1 MKLYNRQFAPKP
13 RRAGMMVLEKGPNL
27 PAIEEVIGD
36 GLRLAPSYIQTLPQR
51 VAATRTRPS
60 LAPR

>member
-13 RRAGMMVLEKGPNL
+13 CRVGMIVLEKGRNL

-36 GLRLAPSYIQTLPQR
+36 GLRLAPSYIQTWPQR
-51 VAATRTRPS
+51 VAAARTRPS
-60 LAPR
+60 LARR

>member
-13 RRAGMMVLEKGPNL
+13 RRVGMMVLEKGLNL

-36 GLRLAPSYIQTLPQR
+36 GLRLAPSYIQTWPQR
-51 VAATRTRPS
+51 VAAARTRPS
-60 LAPR
+60 LARR